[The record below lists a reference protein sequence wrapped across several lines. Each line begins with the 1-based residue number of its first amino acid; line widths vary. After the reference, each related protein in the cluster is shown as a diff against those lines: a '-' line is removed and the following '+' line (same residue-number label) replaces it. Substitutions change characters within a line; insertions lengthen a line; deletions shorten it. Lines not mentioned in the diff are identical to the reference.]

1 MEILLFALGIPSVV
15 IFLLWEL
22 RKQRIKDSQPT
33 YSYQATIRGKR
44 PGEYLRNGKL
54 RPGNLHSCVITFEL
68 SSGTL
73 ISLNTTGAAGGY
85 PIGTSGTIIF
95 QGEKC
100 ERFDPDK

>member
-1 MEILLFALGIPSVV
+1 MVILIFVLGIPYVV

-33 YSYQATIRGKR
+33 YSYRATIRGKS
-44 PGEYLRNGKL
+44 PGQYLRNGKL
-54 RPGNLHSCVITFEL
+54 RVGNLRSCVVTFEL
-68 SSGTL
+68 SSGML
-73 ISLNTTGAAGGY
+73 ISLNTVDAASGY
-85 PIGTSGTIIF
+85 PVGTSGTIVF